1 MHQEDDINPFIDEM
15 KDLKLRFKNAVI
27 NSNTY
32 TSYADKLDLVC
43 THGIGN
49 ANGRFAGPNNLIPKT
64 LNKYSVLKS
73 NETYYDFGYEKYQ
86 NIQLAHFAEMLVDNL
101 VDEDEFDNED
111 KESKEALEF
120 ISQELFEYYLKTD
133 IIAFNYDW

>member
-15 KDLKLRFKNAVI
+15 KDLKLRFKNAII

-43 THGIGN
+43 THDIGKVDW
-49 ANGRFAGPNNLIPKT
+49 GVIELDELIPKT
-64 LNKYSVLKS
+64 LEEYSILKKY
-73 NETYYDFGYEKYQ
+73 NNYDYFYYDRHQIISF
-86 NIQLAHFAEMLVDNL
+86 NHLADSLVNKIINSKL
-101 VDEDEFDNED
+101 TSKN
-111 KESKEALEF
+111 KEIEEL

>member
-1 MHQEDDINPFIDEM
+1 MDQEDDINPFIDEM
-15 KDLKLRFKNAVI
+15 KDLKLRFKKAII

-49 ANGRFAGPNNLIPKT
+49 ANGRFTEPNNLIPKT
-64 LNKYSVLKS
+64 LNKYSVLKR

-86 NIQLAHFAEMLVDNL
+86 NIQLAHFAEILVDNL
-101 VDEDEFDNED
+101 VDNDEFENGDVAF
-111 KESKEALEF
+111 KEALEF
-120 ISQELFEYYLKTD
+120 VSQELFEYYLKTD